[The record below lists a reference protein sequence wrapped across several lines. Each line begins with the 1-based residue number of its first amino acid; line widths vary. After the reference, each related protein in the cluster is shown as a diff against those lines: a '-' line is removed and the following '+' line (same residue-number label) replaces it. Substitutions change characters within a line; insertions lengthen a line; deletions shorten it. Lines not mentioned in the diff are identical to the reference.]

1 MTKVRIITAATACT
15 LWVVVPVCI
24 AWYLGASPI
33 FCLFLIGALCTLHF
47 YIIIKHSS
55 RCIGTL
61 GCMLDALLDGD
72 KKAMEVAR
80 LDGLDHNIDVY
91 KVLGR
96 TSDGHKKF

>member
-1 MTKVRIITAATACT
+1 MTKVKISTAAIACT
-15 LWVVVPVCI
+15 AWVVILVCI
-24 AWYLGASPI
+24 AWYLGTSPI
-33 FCLFLIGALCTLHF
+33 FCLLLIGALCTLHF

-61 GCMLDALLDGD
+61 GLMLDALLDD
-72 KKAMEVAR
+72 DRKTMEAAR

-96 TSDGHKKF
+96 TSDGKKRW

>member
-1 MTKVRIITAATACT
+1 MTKVKIITAAIACT
-15 LWVVVPVCI
+15 AWVVVPVCI

-33 FCLFLIGALCTLHF
+33 FCLCLIGALCTLHF

-72 KKAMEVAR
+72 RHAMEAAR
-80 LDGLDHNIDVY
+80 LQGLDHYIDVY
-91 KVLGR
+91 KLLGR
-96 TSDGHKKF
+96 TSDGKKRW

>member
-1 MTKVRIITAATACT
+1 MTKVKISTAAIACT
-15 LWVVVPVCI
+15 AWVVMPVCI

-33 FCLFLIGALCTLHF
+33 FCLLLIGALCTLHF

-61 GCMLDALLDGD
+61 GLMLDALLDD
-72 KKAMEVAR
+72 DRKAMEAAR

-96 TSDGHKKF
+96 TSDGKKRW